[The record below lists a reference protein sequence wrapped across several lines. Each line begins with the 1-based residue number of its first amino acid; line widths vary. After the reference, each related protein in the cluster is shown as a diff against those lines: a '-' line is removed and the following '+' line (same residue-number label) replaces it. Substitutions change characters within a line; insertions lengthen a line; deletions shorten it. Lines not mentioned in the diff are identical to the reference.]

1 MDHLQ
6 DIDQGDILGEFGSNA
21 PAPIQNRQ
29 TNMQSNETMT
39 DRLPELTGTRS
50 RVKVSREMFSVSVVD
65 GKASVAVDGKTCC
78 FNFGS

>member
-29 TNMQSNETMT
+29 TNMIHTCS
-39 DRLPELTGTRS
+39 LP
-50 RVKVSREMFSVSVVD
+50 KI
-65 GKASVAVDGKTCC
+65 VAPVARIECISEI
-78 FNFGS
+78 NYISY